1 MKAILMDLMLIDNQ
15 FQWPAERIDEIMS
28 TVASIREHKLLELI
42 QQPSIARAGEDL
54 SLSLSGTLS
63 ELRCRQQ
70 WRVKMA
76 LDVSSEE

>member
-1 MKAILMDLMLIDNQ
+1 
-15 FQWPAERIDEIMS
+15 MS
-28 TVASIREHKLLELI
+28 TVAGIREHKLLELI

-54 SLSLSGTLS
+54 SRSLSVTLS